1 MLNMEML
8 NDKELVNQVKSI
20 PDRMAFKIGDVAK
33 LAGIKA
39 HVLRYWETEF
49 DVLTPKKSD
58 HNQRMYTKKDVETV
72 LVIKKLLY
80 KDRFSIEGAREA
92 LRKLRSEIRK
102 DKGMKEVIKSHAK
115 VRRSAE
121 ALIEE
126 LRSEELRSLRKKLDL

>member
-1 MLNMEML
+1 MNMEVL
-8 NDKELVNQVKSI
+8 NDSDLISQVKEI

-33 LAGIKA
+33 IAGIKT
-39 HVLRYWETEF
+39 HVLRYWESEF

-58 HNQRMYTKKDVETV
+58 HNQRMYSRKDVETV

-92 LRKLRSEIRK
+92 LRKLKAEIRK
-102 DKGMKEVIKSHAK
+102 DKPMREVIKSHAK
-115 VRRSAE
+115 VKRKAE

-126 LRSEELRSLRKKLDL
+126 LRKLRNKLDL